1 MSRFQVKYQIN
12 SMDCGPACL
21 CMIAM
26 HYGKRFTLKYFRDRC
41 HITREGVSLYNLSE
55 AAEEAGLH
63 TLCARITENQLA
75 EEIPLPCILHW
86 NNNHYVICYQ
96 VKGKGNYSAP
106 L

>member
-63 TLCARITENQLA
+63 TLCARITETCRRDSIAMHPSLEQQSL
-75 EEIPLPCILHW
+75 
-86 NNNHYVICYQ
+86 CYML
-96 VKGKGNYSAP
+96 SS
-106 L
+106 